1 MTLERLVVIHCS
13 PTLSALKCSSLVCL
27 KNAGPFRKEELDSLE
42 EKGVHHLF
50 LTNRIGCPLLFLYR
64 PGMLERIIRG
74 REESEILKPLG
85 YDTSSLSASLERL
98 SERLMEDSFPHEIG
112 IFLGY
117 PVEDVK
123 SFIQNHGENYI
134 LSGVWKVYH
143 DKETAERTFRLY
155 SECTRCLVSRYDNG
169 TPLEKLC
176 AESA

>member
-27 KNAGPFRKEELDSLE
+27 KNAGPFDTGALDSLE
-42 EKGVHHLF
+42 ERGVHHLF

-64 PGMLERIIRG
+64 PEMLEKIISG
-74 REESEILKPLG
+74 EEEGKILRMLE
-85 YDTSSLSASLERL
+85 YDTSSLSSSLERL
-98 SERLMEDSFPHEIG
+98 SIRLMEDSFPHEIG

-123 SFIQNHGENYI
+123 SFIINRGENYL

-143 DKETAERTFRLY
+143 DKEKAETTFRLY
-155 SECTRCLVSRYDNG
+155 SECTRCLVSSHENG
-169 TPLEKLC
+169 TPIEELC
-176 AESA
+176 AVNA

>member
-1 MTLERLVVIHCS
+1 
-13 PTLSALKCSSLVCL
+13 
-27 KNAGPFRKEELDSLE
+27 
-42 EKGVHHLF
+42 
-50 LTNRIGCPLLFLYR
+50 
-64 PGMLERIIRG
+64 
-74 REESEILKPLG
+74 
-85 YDTSSLSASLERL
+85 
-98 SERLMEDSFPHEIG
+98 MEDSFPHEIG